1 MNKFGIDTDL
11 AQQTVKKTVKDTA
24 SKAVDDIINNLPP
37 ELEPFREAVKAAL
50 DGDTTEAVIKV
61 VMKLLPLVGIAIAV
75 IIVGFIIKWWVGLL
89 AIPCAIVWLAY
100 RVLRIINGIRKFV
113 TGLPKSII
121 GTLGDLDFFC

>member
-1 MNKFGIDTDL
+1 M
-11 AQQTVKKTVKDTA
+11 
-24 SKAVDDIINNLPP
+24 
-37 ELEPFREAVKAAL
+37 KAAL